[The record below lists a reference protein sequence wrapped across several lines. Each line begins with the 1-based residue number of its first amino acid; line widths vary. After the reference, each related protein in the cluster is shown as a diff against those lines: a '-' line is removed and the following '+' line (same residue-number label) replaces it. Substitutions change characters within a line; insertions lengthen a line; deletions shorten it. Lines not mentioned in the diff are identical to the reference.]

1 MRSMA
6 EPDQWRRKYLDAL
19 GRLEDEETRWKS
31 LEGLLRRLVNRL
43 CVAAQGL
50 NPRLDAEIQLLT
62 DAMRRKAGE
71 DQLERLFEPL
81 SVAIAALDAGKA
93 AAPIRTPARND
104 AARAADS
111 GAVLHSLAP
120 ERPAT
125 GATTMVAALA
135 PVARPQPATS
145 LTMTVTT
152 VTEAA
157 AQPSLT
163 DAFFGDEQVRTTILR
178 MLAELRRAPD
188 LRAEVEAL
196 DKLLEISLTAE
207 QLPEVLGR
215 IADLIARRV
224 GSLKQEKR
232 DIEELLRVIT
242 GRLDEFTAYI
252 SSEDSDR
259 RLALES
265 TNELKMRVMTEMSDL
280 STQVDRGVNVA
291 QIQQHVHA
299 RLSSIQTHL
308 KEFRERE
315 EGRATGH
322 WDRSERMRQRVE
334 KLEAEARDLHD
345 RLRDEQRLALVDSL
359 TQIPNRLAYDQR
371 LAEEF
376 KRWKR
381 FGHPV
386 CISAWDID
394 HFKTINDAYGHK
406 AGDKVLRVVADCFAE
421 RVRDTDFIAR
431 YGGEEFVML
440 LTGAPPDEVLR
451 LAEEMRMA
459 VNGLGFHFRGAPV
472 SVAVSCGLTMF
483 REGDSPEDA
492 FERADKALYRA
503 KESGRNRC
511 ILA

>member
-1 MRSMA
+1 MA

-62 DAMRRKAGE
+62 EAMRRKAGE

-81 SVAIAALDAGKA
+81 SVAIAALDTGSATPPAPRA
-93 AAPIRTPARND
+93 AARNDLPAGGSSGAILDSVTPAR
-104 AARAADS
+104 AVAS
-111 GAVLHSLAP
+111 GATVTVLAQP
-120 ERPAT
+120 
-125 GATTMVAALA
+125 ALA
-135 PVARPQPATS
+135 T
-145 LTMTVTT
+145 
-152 VTEAA
+152 AA
-157 AQPSLT
+157 ASPAPAPVSAVQSGLT
-163 DAFFGDEQVRTTILR
+163 DAFFGDEQVRATIVR

-188 LRAEVEAL
+188 LRVDVEAL
-196 DKLLEISLTAE
+196 DTLLEISLTAE

-224 GSLKQEKR
+224 GALKQEKR
-232 DIEELLRVIT
+232 DVEELLRLIT

-280 STQVDRGVNVA
+280 STQVDRSVNVA
-291 QIQQHVHA
+291 QIQRQVHE
-299 RLSSIQTHL
+299 RLSSIQAHL

-371 LAEEF
+371 LADEF

-394 HFKTINDAYGHK
+394 HFKAINDAYGHK

-421 RVRDTDFIAR
+421 RVRDTDFVAR

-440 LTGAPPDEVLR
+440 LTGAQNEEVLR
-451 LAEEMRMA
+451 LAEELRIA

-483 REGDSPEDA
+483 REGDTPEDA